1 MKRTKTIVICSSAS
15 FYEKLFP
22 IEKELKKL
30 GYKVVLPKIAH
41 KMKKNKNFDVNFYKT
56 WYKNPND
63 YAKKRKLMNAH
74 FRKIVKGDAI
84 LVTNF
89 DKNGVRGYIGGNAFM
104 EVTIAYH
111 YRKPIFILNEITENS
126 TIKEEIYG
134 VNSTFLKGDLNR
146 ISL

>member
-89 DKNGVRGYIGGNAFM
+89 DKNGVRGYIGGEGFFESKN
-104 EVTIAYH
+104 TNN
-111 YRKPIFILNEITENS
+111 LNKTH
-126 TIKEEIYG
+126 
-134 VNSTFLKGDLNR
+134 
-146 ISL
+146 